1 MEHTDEDHVMSAD
14 QIVAELGEM
23 GIDAERRSIYPDID
37 EINKVLYMLDQGC
50 TMEDAEADLED
61 PELAEETQTIVYKDL
76 GRKIK
81 GYYARRHKYDLLDL
95 RLLAECAYSSRFLTE
110 SQSNHLIDDVIKLIA
125 EGNQQQRLIDD
136 YDDHEL
142 SGDWKGHRELH
153 ILPDWLLI
161 YYIQDDTL
169 VLNLSRTGTHSDLFK
184 K

>member
-1 MEHTDEDHVMSAD
+1 MSGAD
-14 QIVAELGEM
+14 K
-23 GIDAERRSIYPDID
+23 Y
-37 EINKVLYMLDQGC
+37 KVKW
-50 TMEDAEADLED
+50 T
-61 PELAEETQTIVYKDL
+61 
-76 GRKIK
+76 
-81 GYYARRHKYDLLDL
+81 
-95 RLLAECAYSSRFLTE
+95 SRFKKDYKLAIKRGYDI
-110 SQSNHLIDDVIKLIA
+110 NLIDDVIKLIA

>member
-1 MEHTDEDHVMSAD
+1 MTEE
-14 QIVAELGEM
+14 
-23 GIDAERRSIYPDID
+23 YKY
-37 EINKVLYMLDQGC
+37 KV
-50 TMEDAEADLED
+50 
-61 PELAEETQTIVYKDL
+61 KW
-76 GRKIK
+76 
-81 GYYARRHKYDLLDL
+81 
-95 RLLAECAYSSRFLTE
+95 SSRFKKDYKLAIKRGYDI
-110 SQSNHLIDDVIKLIA
+110 NLIDVVIKLIA

-169 VLNLSRTGTHSDLFK
+169 VLNLSRTGTHRDLFK

>member
-1 MEHTDEDHVMSAD
+1 MTEE
-14 QIVAELGEM
+14 
-23 GIDAERRSIYPDID
+23 YKY
-37 EINKVLYMLDQGC
+37 KV
-50 TMEDAEADLED
+50 
-61 PELAEETQTIVYKDL
+61 KW
-76 GRKIK
+76 
-81 GYYARRHKYDLLDL
+81 
-95 RLLAECAYSSRFLTE
+95 SSRFKKDYKLAIKRGYDI
-110 SQSNHLIDDVIKLIA
+110 NLIDDVIKLIA
-125 EGNQQQRLIDD
+125 EGNQQQRLIDG